1 MADETKEPTFEEMK
15 AELVKTQTLLNQMKE
30 KRVLENFEIAML
42 DLRRSGSAKTVIDS
56 VEAVYN
62 LMAVEYNQKY
72 FPQAAPGAMA
82 RRAGK
87 QKPKPPEEKPDETK
101 TEEAKPEDT
110 NPEDANPEEGS
121 ETS

>member
-1 MADETKEPTFEEMK
+1 MSDETKEPTFEEMK
-15 AELVKTQTLLNQMKE
+15 ADYSKMQVILAQMKE

-101 TEEAKPEDT
+101 TDEAKPDE
-110 NPEDANPEEGS
+110 AGS
-121 ETS
+121 ENPDAEIDNRE

>member
-15 AELVKTQTLLNQMKE
+15 AELVKTQTLFNQMKE

-87 QKPKPPEEKPDETK
+87 QPPKPPEKTDETK
-101 TEEAKPEDT
+101 TEEAKPED
-110 NPEDANPEEGS
+110 AGS
-121 ETS
+121 ENPDAETDKQE